1 MTAFAVAGWIVA
13 FASMARTRGRL
24 ERVARAEHEL
34 RGPLTALSLAASA
47 WSRDP
52 SARAAAE
59 VLDAQLARARAG
71 LEQLSVA
78 RGACA
83 PRGRI
88 EPVAL
93 EPLARSAAAGWRLA
107 AACEDRDLSV
117 DWRAGAVSVRAD
129 RGRVAQALGNVLAN
143 AVEHGRGP
151 VRLHARRTATGVRL
165 EVANERGRGL
175 PIATAAAEQAGG
187 RLTVATLDLPVEA

>member
-1 MTAFAVAGWIVA
+1 VIALALGGWLVA
-13 FASMARTRGRL
+13 FASVARSRMTL

-34 RGPLTALSLAASA
+34 RGPLTALSLAAAA

-52 SARAAAE
+52 ARRSAAE

-71 LEQLSVA
+71 LDELSAARGAGVAARTERIALEQLS
-78 RGACA
+78 
-83 PRGRI
+83 
-88 EPVAL
+88 
-93 EPLARSAAAGWRLA
+93 RSAAAGWRLA
-107 AACEDRDLSV
+107 AAREGRPVEV
-117 DWRAGAVSVRAD
+117 DWRAGSVTVRAD
-129 RGRVAQALGNVLAN
+129 RGRVAQALGNLMAN

-151 VRLHARRTATGVRL
+151 VRLHARRIAGGVRL
-165 EVANERGRGL
+165 EVANERGRGI

>member
-1 MTAFAVAGWIVA
+1 VTAFALTGWLVA
-13 FASMARTRGRL
+13 FASVARSRITL

-52 SARAAAE
+52 ARRGAAE
-59 VLDAQLARARAG
+59 VLDAQLARAGAGLDELRAARG
-71 LEQLSVA
+71 KAVAIRTEPIALEQLS
-78 RGACA
+78 
-83 PRGRI
+83 
-88 EPVAL
+88 
-93 EPLARSAAAGWRLA
+93 RSTAAGWRLA
-107 AACEDRDLSV
+107 AARDGRPVEV
-117 DWRAGAVSVRAD
+117 DWRAGSVTVRAD
-129 RGRVAQALGNVLAN
+129 RGRLAQALGNLMAN

-165 EVANERGRGL
+165 EVANERGRGI